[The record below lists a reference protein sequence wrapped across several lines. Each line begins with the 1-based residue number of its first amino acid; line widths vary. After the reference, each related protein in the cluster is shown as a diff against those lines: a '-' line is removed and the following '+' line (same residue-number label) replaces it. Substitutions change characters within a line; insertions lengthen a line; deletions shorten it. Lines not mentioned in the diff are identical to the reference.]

1 MPHLGKIFITEDNI
15 DNTGTVN
22 RRVRVEGT
30 GKGLDTGHNN
40 ILLFRV
46 SSHEGDATSTFTVDT
61 EVLGEGLEQHDVV
74 GVLGEESQGVSVLL
88 EVTGGET
95 LVGRVE
101 GAEVVLRLDNV
112 EDVSPLFGGGVN
124 TSGVVSANVQENDR
138 VVLGVLE
145 IFSEAVEVETLGLG
159 VVVAVLLPLLAGDI
173 DKTLVKRPCGSG
185 DQDINVLVGVPVREH
200 LETDTEGAGTG
211 DTLAGSNA
219 TFLDLLVVSTV
230 SEGEALG
237 DVGVNTLDA
246 GVFVVHVEIQ
256 NSLFSLTD
264 AIEDERLASV
274 ATVDTHA
281 EELLLGVVILLEGLV
296 KTKDRVSGGRG
307 NSGPG

>member
-1 MPHLGKIFITEDNI
+1 MD
-15 DNTGTVN
+15 
-22 RRVRVEGT
+22 RRVRVEGA
-30 GKGLDTGHNN
+30 GEGLDTGHNN
-40 ILLFRV
+40 ILFLGV

-61 EVLGEGLEQHDVV
+61 EVLGKGLEQHDVV
-74 GVLGEESQGVSVLL
+74 GVLGEESKRVSILL
-88 EVTGGET
+88 EVTRGET

-112 EDVSPLFGGGVN
+112 EDVFPLIGGGVN
-124 TSGVVSANVQENDR
+124 TGGVVGANVQENDR
-138 VVLGVLE
+138 VVLGVLK
-145 IFSEAVEVETLGLG
+145 ILSEAVKVETLGLG

-173 DKTLVKRPCGSG
+173 DKTLVKRPCGSR
-185 DQDINVLVGVPVREH
+185 DQDIDVLVGVPVGEH

-219 TFLDLLVVSTV
+219 TLLDLLIVSAV
-230 SEGEALG
+230 CESEALG

-246 GVFVVHVEIQ
+246 SVLMVHVELQ

-264 AIEDERLASV
+264 AIENEGLALV

-281 EELLLGVVILLEGLV
+281 EELLFGVVVLLEGLV
-296 KTKDRVSGGRG
+296 ETKNRVSGGGG
-307 NSGPG
+307 NTRPD